1 MRIAISG
8 HRLLPAATELLVSR
22 ELDKLLTAQPGP
34 VVGISCLADGADA
47 LFAQAVLAHS
57 GELVAVVPASE
68 YRDGLPKEHHAT
80 YDHLLSAAE
89 EVHRLPYAESESNA
103 HMEASNLM
111 LTLADELWAVWDG
124 KPARGYGGTADVVQ
138 AARHAG
144 VPVKV
149 IWPDGASRG

>member
-8 HRLLPAATELLVSR
+8 HRLLPAETELLVGQ
-22 ELDKLLTAQPGP
+22 ELDNLLTAQPGP
-34 VVGISCLADGADA
+34 IVGISCLADGADA
-47 LFAQAVLAHS
+47 LFARAVLAHS

-68 YRDGLPKEHHAT
+68 YRDCLPEEHHAT

-89 EVHRLPYAESESNA
+89 EVRRLPFTESESKA
-103 HMEASNLM
+103 HMEASRLM

-124 KPARGYGGTADVVQ
+124 KPARGYGGTADVVE

-144 VPVKV
+144 LRVKV
-149 IWPDGASRG
+149 TWPDGASRD

>member
-8 HRLLPAATELLVSR
+8 HRLLPPATELLVSQ
-22 ELDKLLTAQPGP
+22 ELDRLLTAQPAP

-47 LFAQAVLAHS
+47 LFAQAVLAHR
-57 GELVAVVPASE
+57 GELIAVVPASE
-68 YRDGLPKEHHAT
+68 YRHGLPKEHHTT

-89 EVHRLPYAESESNA
+89 EVHRLPFTESESNA
-103 HMEASNLM
+103 HMEASSLM

-138 AARHAG
+138 AARDAG
-144 VPVKV
+144 LPVQV
-149 IWPDGASRG
+149 IWPEGASRD